1 MNYSDL
7 YYKKKYVDKSVDPR
21 SAQELLADGARAGD
35 PVCQYLTINSTYPK
49 EERAAK
55 RRELLCAL
63 RDIAHE
69 DRQAAYEVAMSLY
82 KQAHDACQGE
92 EFMHYLM
99 LAADQGHLHAL
110 SFAATEYSRGLLVR
124 RDLAKHDALRLR
136 AAELGDPFMQ
146 FFEGYYWERG
156 TRREVDLQKAIAW
169 YEKAAARGFHCAM
182 EALGRLCMAENPARA
197 KGYFEKSIGPFC
209 RNGDYYLGKMCEER
223 GDLAAAIEHYT
234 RCLGSWSAN
243 PPFEHKSIATPDITA
258 KAAFELG
265 EFYRLGKSV
274 QADMMRAVHYY
285 SIAAYYGSEEAV
297 EQLAAHQRTL
307 KEPESSYLRVALL
320 AWHKTKALSG
330 DIEFYR
336 KKLYGY

>member
-21 SAQELLADGARAGD
+21 SAKELLADGARAGD

-55 RRELLCAL
+55 RRELLDVL
-63 RDIAHE
+63 REIAHE

-82 KQAHDACQGE
+82 KQAHDACQDE

-124 RDLAKHDALRLR
+124 RDLAKRDALHLR
-136 AAELGDPFMQ
+136 AAELGDPLRQ
-146 FFEGYYWERG
+146 FFEGQYWERG
-156 TRREVDLQKAIAW
+156 TRREVDLQKAVEW
-169 YEKAAARGFHCAM
+169 YEKAAAQNLRHAL
-182 EALGRLCMAENPARA
+182 EALGRLCMAQNPERA
-197 KGYFEKSIGPFC
+197 KKYFEKSITAYSHG
-209 RNGDYYLGKMCEER
+209 GSYYLGQMCEER
-223 GDLAAAIEHYT
+223 GEILRAIEHYEYCIGELCT
-234 RCLGSWSAN
+234 V
-243 PPFEHKSIATPDITA
+243 PPFEARLISDPDITA
-258 KAAFELG
+258 KAAFALG
-265 EFYRLGKSV
+265 EIYRLGKAV
-274 QADMMRAVHYY
+274 EADMMRAVHYY